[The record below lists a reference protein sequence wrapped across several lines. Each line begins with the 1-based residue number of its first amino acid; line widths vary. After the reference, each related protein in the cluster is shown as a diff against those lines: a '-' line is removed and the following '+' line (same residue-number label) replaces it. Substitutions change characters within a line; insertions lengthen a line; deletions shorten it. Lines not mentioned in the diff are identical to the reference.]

1 MPEQIAAATLK
12 TGETLEVMRVPA
24 PCGEWAERI
33 VNFMYVRHI
42 EYANCS
48 WHRNAIRVAA
58 GEFADES
65 DDVFFVGLL
74 NGQIV
79 GTCWYGAPADTLD
92 LATFGRVVTL
102 AEHRRKG
109 ISRVLCAATVDD
121 FRARGGWAMHLGTGR
136 TNPARFIYEE
146 LGFRHYNFIEHQ
158 GTIMRLVLHSDY
170 DIFEDEYFAAEQPV
184 ALRPLNW
191 GDLAR
196 SELLY
201 NLPHWFLKDTTCGVF
216 ANTPFEGQF
225 YEIMAEVGDRG
236 EPGMVLETSDKRMAG
251 MAYTARTTAGANAQ
265 EHVRVLEFLV
275 HPNYAEQAPQLI
287 TAVASDSLAQKLLAY
302 SSAVDV
308 SRCEA
313 LEEAGFTKEA
323 TLADRLQDV
332 DSVFD
337 MYVYSMGR

>member
-65 DDVFFVGLL
+65 DDVFLVGLL
-74 NGQIV
+74 DGEIV
-79 GTCWYGAPADTLD
+79 GTCWYGAPAGTLD

-102 AEHRRKG
+102 AAHRRKG

-136 TNPARFIYEE
+136 TNPARFIYEN
-146 LGFRHYNFIEHQ
+146 LGFRHYNFIENE
-158 GTIMRLVLHSDY
+158 GTIMRLVLRGEY
-170 DIFEDEYFAAEQPV
+170 DTFEDEYFAGGKSV
-184 ALRPLNW
+184 TVRPLHW

-196 SELLY
+196 AEVLY
-201 NLPHWFLKDTTCGVF
+201 NLPHWFLKDTTCGIF

-225 YEIMAEVGDRG
+225 YDIMAEVGDRG
-236 EPGMVLETSDKRMAG
+236 EPGMVLETGEKRMAG
-251 MAYTARTTAGANAQ
+251 MAYTAHTKAGADAQ
-265 EHVRVLEFLV
+265 EHIRVLEFLV
-275 HPNYAEQAPQLI
+275 HPNYMEKAPQLI
-287 TAVASDSLAQKLLAY
+287 AAVASDGLAMKLLAY
-302 SSAVDV
+302 SSALDV

-313 LEEAGFTKEA
+313 LEEAGFTREA
-323 TLADRLQDV
+323 TLEDCLQDAK
-332 DSVFD
+332 SVFD
-337 MYVYSMGR
+337 MYVYSMTR